1 VTKVGLEVKHGFFG
15 SKGAPAT
22 RKSGKAIERR
32 CLISTF
38 GKPKA
43 WASTNVQY
51 WSSDGEK
58 VIHIP
63 GAAKCEQGGDGASS
77 KEWI

>member
-1 VTKVGLEVKHGFFG
+1 MLLW
-15 SKGAPAT
+15 P
-22 RKSGKAIERR
+22 
-32 CLISTF
+32 
-38 GKPKA
+38 
-43 WASTNVQY
+43 NDQY